1 MERAGSTG
9 NGGGMDYPPTEVVTS
24 EEDELMQNASGN
36 RSPIHPDTFIDAL
49 QNADSHDSNRL
60 ASMTA
65 SLRSK
70 ARASPNSGVSRHQS
84 ANRPIPSV
92 AGSAGQMAL
101 PNASAARP
109 TSIVPWVANANVG
122 IAGPMAVPTQHH
134 MSAPTAV
141 SVQIRSAGAS
151 DPGGNTLYVQ
161 QVLQQIQHNPD
172 PRLIENL
179 AETLHRSKVE
189 YLEQELHAQF
199 ANNARMMEDRFKTA
213 LAEARNTFQK
223 EASHVITSL
232 EQDTEVNEMRL
243 REELNSAYSI
253 QRTWRKPHLPRM
265 RPIEI
270 IDWPRSTQKL
280 RHICMRCNS
289 RVLNTK
295 R

>member
-1 MERAGSTG
+1 M
-9 NGGGMDYPPTEVVTS
+9 
-24 EEDELMQNASGN
+24 
-36 RSPIHPDTFIDAL
+36 
-49 QNADSHDSNRL
+49 
-60 ASMTA
+60 
-65 SLRSK
+65 
-70 ARASPNSGVSRHQS
+70 
-84 ANRPIPSV
+84 
-92 AGSAGQMAL
+92 
-101 PNASAARP
+101 
-109 TSIVPWVANANVG
+109 
-122 IAGPMAVPTQHH
+122 
-134 MSAPTAV
+134 
-141 SVQIRSAGAS
+141 QIRSAGAS

-270 IDWPRSTQKL
+270 IDWLRSTQKL

>member
-65 SLRSK
+65 SLRPK

-134 MSAPTAV
+134 MSAPTA
-141 SVQIRSAGAS
+141 QY
-151 DPGGNTLYVQ
+151 PCKYV
-161 QVLQQIQHNPD
+161 V
-172 PRLIENL
+172 
-179 AETLHRSKVE
+179 
-189 YLEQELHAQF
+189 QELATPEETHCMF
-199 ANNARMMEDRFKTA
+199 NKSSNRF
-213 LAEARNTFQK
+213 N
-223 EASHVITSL
+223 ITL
-232 EQDTEVNEMRL
+232 
-243 REELNSAYSI
+243 I
-253 QRTWRKPHLPRM
+253 QG
-265 RPIEI
+265 
-270 IDWPRSTQKL
+270 
-280 RHICMRCNS
+280 
-289 RVLNTK
+289 
-295 R
+295 